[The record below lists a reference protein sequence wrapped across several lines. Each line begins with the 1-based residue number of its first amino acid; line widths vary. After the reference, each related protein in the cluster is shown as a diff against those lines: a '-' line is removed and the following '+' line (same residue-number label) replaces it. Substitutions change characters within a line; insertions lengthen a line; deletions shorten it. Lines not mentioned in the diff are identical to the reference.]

1 MHSEHSLTNGDSWHH
16 LHCYKTTRRHE
27 LLGLHLLRNT
37 MRPLLQ
43 SQLKIVQ
50 TTLFMRSSKTT
61 VNKMLLVFPLGCP
74 LRYQHRCPAP
84 QLQPCMRAVSKR
96 PHLRRLSLRT
106 LTPPTHTHLP
116 NSNLRCCHF
125 QGCLHHQVPCH
136 SASPLPI
143 AHGHA

>member
-16 LHCYKTTRRHE
+16 LHCYKTTRRHK
-27 LLGLHLLRNT
+27 LLGLHLRRNT
-37 MRPLLQ
+37 ARPPLQ

-61 VNKMLLVFPLGCP
+61 VNKMLLVFPLGRP
-74 LRYQHRCPAP
+74 LCYQHRCPAP
-84 QLQPCMRAVSKR
+84 QHQPRVRAVSKR
-96 PHLRRLSLRT
+96 PHLHGLCLRT
-106 LTPPTHTHLP
+106 LTPPTHTHPPHSDL
-116 NSNLRCCHF
+116 LCCHF

-136 SASPLPI
+136 SASPLPT